1 MPHLARLSFIAFLS
15 VALLL
20 TLPALSTASPVVPPT
35 APPTAAPGDA
45 AADRAREALSDVVAA
60 FSSDPAARSSRPS
73 EPRTDEH
80 GRDVTLLLR
89 DLGVALPALTGED
102 RRTAEAFLARPT
114 DDDGG
119 DNLCDVDNPCP
130 VTLNDGTIETSA
142 TEHFLVH
149 YQSAP
154 PLLGRNQVT
163 TPTQLAATQTVL
175 EEVWDKEIGT
185 LGFRKPKSDAGTSG
199 TESNPDSKIDVYL
212 ADVGRYGLYGYVFS
226 DDFANQ
232 QGSRQVAP
240 YIVLDNDFQGFELG
254 PLASLKVTVAH
265 EFFHAIQFAY
275 DAGET
280 AWFTEGTAVWVE
292 DIVYPTIND
301 YFQYL
306 RVSQFARPLQPV
318 NTTGGLEKYGA
329 VTFWKY
335 LTEGYYSNSLIR
347 SIWTAADFPRNKNGL
362 TATKDVL
369 KARGH
374 AWVPAFARSAV
385 WATLPAGT
393 YRDRNGMVQALK
405 NDGLA
410 PGYWAKVTLG
420 TTAGDTGTAKVSVDH
435 LSSAPLLVYP
445 GSSLPTQAKL
455 QIIVNG
461 PDTALGTAARVQLRL
476 KSGTVKHFTVPLS
489 KTGYGTK
496 TIGFN
501 RTQVGWAVVTLTNAS
516 LRIDDQPFTVRARI
530 VY

>member
-1 MPHLARLSFIAFLS
+1 MPRLARLSFIAFLS
-15 VALLL
+15 ATLLL

-35 APPTAAPGDA
+35 VPPTAAPGDG
-45 AADRAREALSDVVAA
+45 AADRAREALADVVAA

-73 EPRTDEH
+73 ESRTDEH

-89 DLGVALPALTGED
+89 DLGFALPHLSGED
-102 RRTAEAFLARPT
+102 RRTAAKYLARPT
-114 DDDGG
+114 DSGG
-119 DNLCDVDNPCP
+119 DGSICTGCQP
-130 VTLNDGTIETSA
+130 VVLNGNVETSA
-142 TEHFLVH
+142 TQHFLVH
-149 YQSAP
+149 YQTAP

-163 TPTQLAATQTVL
+163 TPEQLATTKAVL

-185 LGFRKPKSDAGTSG
+185 LGFRKPLSDAATSPSA
-199 TESNPDSKIDVYL
+199 SNPDAKIDVYL
-212 ADVGRYGLYGYVFS
+212 VDIGDDGLYGYVSS
-226 DDFANQ
+226 DDFSN
-232 QGSRQVAP
+232 RQVAP
-240 YIVLDNDFQGFELG
+240 YIVLDNDYQEFQLG
-254 PLASLKVTVAH
+254 PVKSLKVTVAH

-318 NTTGGLEKYGA
+318 NTTGGLERYGA

-347 SIWTAADFPRNKNGL
+347 SIWAAADFPRGKNGL

-369 KARGH
+369 KARGYP
-374 AWVPAFARSAV
+374 WVSAFARSAV
-385 WATLPAGT
+385 WATLPPGT
-393 YRDRNGMVQALK
+393 YGDRNGMVQALK

-420 TTAGDTGTAKVSVDH
+420 TTSGDSGTAKVSVDH

-455 QIIVNG
+455 QIIVNA

-516 LRIDDQPFTVRARI
+516 LSIDNQPFTVRARI